1 MKTLGGFSKPPT
13 WTGNYITRITDK
25 VMLHTIHVNT
35 VSNTKYKAT
44 WYYRG
49 KHLKKTMSGT
59 SKTSNKARL
68 RFVCDKKK
76 INNIHG
82 MKATRIEFTSHQHR
96 SANYTTNIKPGLQG
110 YMKNLFNLSI
120 MAQGEVIHYEK
131 PHDINNV
138 NYTSHIYGVANPY
151 TFLFKTTGVEN
162 TDTYAPLFFSSVNVV
177 HEKHRQQIF
186 SSMTVNSQRLNKN
199 MDALQ
204 DALSPICSDDN
215 LEVHVLFNRICC
227 ILGERKEAFLTTGE
241 KIALIMLTEEFYM
254 DNGIAHRDDES
265 HWLGYEQHIM
275 CKFFNYESQFT
286 MDENKMLGQYELKNP
301 EFLHIAPNLCS
312 RSEARGGPTGQAIV
326 TNHVKYLHA
335 TGKYKSLCELSE
347 YLYMYA
353 KEQSADIRNDIAPL
367 LSSREAREHGKF
379 SRGYRRSLRKYIKKQ
394 RQSKGF
400 AFCDRES

>member
-1 MKTLGGFSKPPT
+1 MKTLGGFSKPPS
-13 WTGNYITRITDK
+13 WTGNYITKITDK
-25 VMLHTIHVNT
+25 IMLHTIHVNT

-49 KHLKKTMSGT
+49 KDLKKTMSGT

-68 RFVCDKKK
+68 RFVCNKKK

-96 SANYTTNIKPGLQG
+96 SANYTTNIKPSLQG

-120 MAQGEVIHYEK
+120 MAQGEVIHYER

-138 NYTSHIYGVANPY
+138 NYTSYIYGVANPY
-151 TFLFKTTGVEN
+151 TFLFKTTRVEN
-162 TDTYAPLFFSSVNVV
+162 VDTYAPLFFSSVNVV

-199 MDALQ
+199 MSALQ
-204 DALSPICSDDN
+204 GALSPICSDDN
-215 LEVHVLFNRICC
+215 MEVHVLFNRICC
-227 ILGERKEAFLTTGE
+227 ILGEKKEAFLTTGE

-254 DNGIAHRDDES
+254 DNQIAHRDDES
-265 HWLGYEQHIM
+265 HWPTYEQYIM
-275 CKFFNYESQFT
+275 CEFFNYESQFT
-286 MDENKMLGQYELKNP
+286 MDENKTLGQYEPKNP

-312 RSEARGGPTGQAIV
+312 CKETYSRTGRAIV
-326 TNHVKYLHA
+326 MNHIKYLYV

-353 KEQSADIRNDIAPL
+353 REQSADIRTNIALL
-367 LSSREAREHGKF
+367 LSYEVREHGRF
-379 SRGYRRSLRKYIKKQ
+379 SSKYRRSLRQYIKKQ
-394 RQSKGF
+394 RQSKGI
-400 AFCDRES
+400 AFCYRES